1 MVFLFG
7 TDANGR
13 DLFTRVLIAG
23 RISLAVG
30 LLASFVALTI
40 GVAYGAV
47 AGYAGG
53 RIDVLMMRVIE
64 IIYAL
69 PFIFFVIVLV
79 MVFGRHFVL
88 IFVAIGAVE
97 WLDMARIVRGQTLSI
112 KQRDFVA
119 AAEALGATPPAI
131 LWRHVIPNASGPIV
145 AYLTVLVPRVI
156 LLESFVSFLG
166 LGVQEPLTSWG
177 VLVADGA
184 RNIQGSVHLLIFP
197 ALVLGRHPWRAAKSW
212 RWLAR
217 FARCLMDASASPLLH
232 LRDLRVSYGPA
243 RAVNGL
249 SLTVRRG
256 ETAAIVG
263 ESGSGKSQTV
273 LAALRLLPRHALTTG
288 SVLFDGTDLLGFRK
302 SGSMRCLAGA
312 SRWCF
317 RSRCR
322 PSIRLFTRRRPD
334 RRGPAPQSRLP
345 RGAAK
350 ARAKELL
357 DPRRHCR
364 AGTPA
369 ATPIR
374 MNCPAASASASP
386 LPWRSLATPNS

>member
-1 MVFLFG
+1 MNEPASAMPISFTAGATRNWPLRVSLFILGSIALLCLIGPLVSGHPYDQVYRDYVLVRPSLFAHPDASEINNAIAAIARRMHVHIEATRDGETMHLTLAAEKPVDPRVLRAFARSDLFAPAHIAATEDEGRRLEIDVPLKRMVFLFG

-53 RIDVLMMRVIE
+53 RIDSLMMRAVE
-64 IIYAL
+64 IVYAL

-119 AAEALGATPPAI
+119 AAEALGATTPAI
-131 LWRHVIPNASGPIV
+131 LWRHVIPNAAGPIA
-145 AYLTVLVPRVI
+145 AYLAVLVPRVI

-184 RNIQGSVHLLIFP
+184 RNIQGSIHLLIFP
-197 ALVLGRHPWRAAKSW
+197 AVFLGATLGALQSLGDGWRA
-212 RWLAR
+212 R
-217 FARCLMDASASPLLH
+217 
-232 LRDLRVSYGPA
+232 
-243 RAVNGL
+243 GL
-249 SLTVRRG
+249 
-256 ETAAIVG
+256 
-263 ESGSGKSQTV
+263 
-273 LAALRLLPRHALTTG
+273 
-288 SVLFDGTDLLGFRK
+288 DGR
-302 SGSMRCLAGA
+302 
-312 SRWCF
+312 
-317 RSRCR
+317 
-322 PSIRLFTRRRPD
+322 IR
-334 RRGPAPQSRLP
+334 
-345 RGAAK
+345 
-350 ARAKELL
+350 
-357 DPRRHCR
+357 
-364 AGTPA
+364 
-369 ATPIR
+369 
-374 MNCPAASASASP
+374 
-386 LPWRSLATPNS
+386 